1 MGTFSQAPPAVAG
14 GHLVRKMPA
23 AELVEAVPETPAE
36 VADVKAPL
44 HALGAIRVPQVKLD
58 FGVDLVLQCDYVVL
72 ILAYDLPARR
82 TLVDRRGVGHLGAW
96 CQCSYEET
104 RKAASEIAAERMPAS
119 PIRRVEYADSR
130 TPRGTPRTTLA
141 LRRS

>member
-1 MGTFSQAPPAVAG
+1 
-14 GHLVRKMPA
+14 MPA

-82 TLVDRRGVGHLGAW
+82 TLVDRRGVWHLGPW
-96 CQCSYEET
+96 CKCS
-104 RKAASEIAAERMPAS
+104 
-119 PIRRVEYADSR
+119 V
-130 TPRGTPRTTLA
+130 G
-141 LRRS
+141 